1 MKKWLVIT
9 GILFFV
15 LVMVAVGFFFLLRK
29 PGPVTLTWWGL
40 WEPEA
45 VYQTVIADY
54 QRTHPNITIKYAKQ
68 SQLNYRDRVTTALAG
83 TDSPDIIRLHNSWL
97 PMFKNL
103 LVPAPETFAN
113 IFYPVVSTNYGLPL
127 GIDTLVMFI
136 NDDLFRAGGV
146 NVPVIWDGAG
156 GFLEVANKLTVKD
169 GYGRIKTAGTALGTA
184 SNVDHWQD
192 IISLMML
199 QAGVDLDNNPNSS
212 AAVQALGFYGAFARG
227 QNIWDE
233 TQDNSTLAFASGKI
247 AMYFGPSWRYFDIK
261 ALSPNL
267 NFRMV
272 PVPQL
277 AGGTPINLATYWFEG
292 VSKKSK
298 NPKIAWDFLKFATT
312 KDELT
317 KTYTAQAKLRP
328 FGEPYPRID
337 MANLLPE
344 SVVIQEAPT
353 AKSWYLA
360 SFTNDGDTG
369 INSRIGKYY
378 FDAVNAMLR
387 GADAKSILDTVQK
400 GVNQVL
406 QSYGVAK

>member
-1 MKKWLVIT
+1 MKKWLIIT
-9 GILFFV
+9 GV
-15 LVMVAVGFFFLLRK
+15 LLLVLIIVAAGLFFLLRK

-54 QRTHPNITIKYAKQ
+54 QRAHPNVTIKYLKQ
-68 SQLNYRDRVTTALAG
+68 SQLNYRDRVTTAMAG

-103 LVPAPETFAN
+103 LAPSAETFSN
-113 IFYPVVSTNYGLPL
+113 IFYPVIYTDLTFQNKIYGVPL
-127 GIDTLVMFI
+127 GIDTLVMFV

-146 NVPVIWDGAG
+146 NVPTIWDGTN

-169 GYGRIKTAGTALGTA
+169 SYGRIKTAGTALGTA
-184 SNVDHWQD
+184 SNTDHWQD
-192 IISLMML
+192 ILSLMML
-199 QAGVDLDNNPNSS
+199 QAGPDGT
-212 AAVQALGFYGAFARG
+212 AQALGFYSAFARG

-247 AMYFGPSWRYFDIK
+247 AMYFAPSWQYFDIK

-277 AGGTPINLATYWFEG
+277 PGGTVVNLATYWFEG

-298 NPKIAWDFLKFATT
+298 NAPIAWDFLKFATS

-317 KTYTAQAKLRP
+317 KTYAAQAKIRP
-328 FGEPYPRID
+328 FGEPYPRVD

-353 AKSWYLA
+353 AKSGYLV
-360 SFTNDGDTG
+360 SGTFDGDTG
-369 INSRIGKYY
+369 LNSRIGKYY
-378 FDAVNAMLR
+378 FDAVNSMLR
-387 GADAKSILDTVQK
+387 GADPKTALDTAQK

-406 QSYGVAK
+406 GQYNR